1 QYRLKRYTTMSDQQ
15 YAFDEEDA
23 IKFIRQELTKDE
35 NEKYD
40 DDEILFIIDIIWDY
54 YERNGFLSLNA
65 DITDDEELNIDN
77 LVKYVKNEIKKD
89 GEIIMDPNDIEKIIK
104 AELDY
109 EESIEDFI

>member
-1 QYRLKRYTTMSDQQ
+1 MSDQQ

>member
-1 QYRLKRYTTMSDQQ
+1 MSDQQ

-23 IKFIRQELTKDE
+23 IKFIRQELTNDE